1 MRNGFHR
8 TQAGVQPRPW
18 FGVPCRP
25 GQAQGHRP
33 QHGLQA
39 NAAVHVLGEW
49 QRLKAVRDV
58 RHRRGGSHSC
68 GWGRGHGLPRSPRCW
83 HTSGDGVQGSSPHQ
97 MRVPPKLETS
107 GKKKNQRM
115 KSPSI
120 LRPPICRVCN
130 GARNG

>member
-58 RHRRGGSHSC
+58 RHRRGGIAQLQM
-68 GWGRGHGLPRSPRCW
+68 GERPRVAPESPMLA
-83 HTSGDGVQGSSPHQ
+83 HLG
-97 MRVPPKLETS
+97 
-107 GKKKNQRM
+107 
-115 KSPSI
+115 
-120 LRPPICRVCN
+120 
-130 GARNG
+130 